1 MPVMLPLEQKIRNIK
16 RVADVVG
23 VLVKHG
29 FGDVVQELGFEKLV
43 ERSNRV
49 FGLRRIVPEFEH
61 LPRKV
66 RLRKAMEDLGPTF
79 TKLGQVLSTRPDL
92 IPEEWA
98 EEFKLL
104 QDDAPKLTTEE
115 VETRLKEE
123 FGDRID
129 TLFEKIDYSPLAAA
143 SMAQAHRA
151 TLKTGEEVVIKI
163 LRPGIQEIT
172 RADMETM
179 RLIAEYA
186 ESRFSNLGYSPVEVV
201 SQFARELEK
210 EVDLTHEGRATDRL
224 RRIFEGDPGVV
235 FPKVFWQATTRNVLT
250 VEEMKGQQL
259 SRLDPATMT
268 MEERRAIVENGARAV
283 LRQCLEVGFF
293 HADPHPGNLFAL
305 PGGVIAFID
314 CGMTGQLDDRTTQ
327 DLAELVAGVARG
339 DVDMVLS
346 VMASLADIEPSKLDD
361 RPFRADVRE
370 FVARFQ
376 STPMEELNFG
386 LLLREF
392 FEKLR
397 DHHIRCPGDLVLLI
411 KALTTIESVA
421 STLDPS
427 FELATFAR
435 PFVEKLV
442 MRKYSVSAATK
453 RLQLGAV
460 QYAELMEDLP
470 REVRGI
476 FAQIRKNKFAIN
488 LEHRGLSRL
497 THTIEHASRNISFS
511 LIIASMFVGS
521 AILMLAARGSTTWVT
536 NAFAIAGFV
545 ASILLLLVMVITARR
560 FKE

>member
-1 MPVMLPLEQKIRNIK
+1 MLPLEQKIRNIK
-16 RVADVVG
+16 RVADIVA

-29 FGDVVQELGFEKLV
+29 FGDVVQELGFEKLI

-66 RLRKAMEDLGPTF
+66 RLRKAMEELGPTF
-79 TKLGQVLSTRPDL
+79 IKLGQVLSTRPDL
-92 IPEEWA
+92 IPQEWA
-98 EEFKLL
+98 NEFKLL
-104 QDDAPKLTTEE
+104 QNDAPRLTEE
-115 VETRLKEE
+115 EVNTRLKEE
-123 FGDRID
+123 FGERID
-129 TLFEKIDYSPLAAA
+129 DLFLMIDHTPLAAA

-151 TLKTGEEVVIKI
+151 KMKTGEDVVIKI
-163 LRPGIQEIT
+163 LRPGIAEIT
-172 RADMETM
+172 RADMESM
-179 RLIAEYA
+179 RVIAEYA
-186 ESRFSNLGYSPVEVV
+186 ETKFSNLGYSPVEVV
-201 SQFARELEK
+201 NQFAKELEK
-210 EVDLTHEGRATDRL
+210 EVDLTLEGRSTDRL

-235 FPKVFWQATTRNVLT
+235 FPKVFWAATTRNVLT
-250 VEEMKGQQL
+250 VEEMKGQLL
-259 SRLDPATMT
+259 SRLDPATLGV
-268 MEERRAIVENGARAV
+268 EERRTLVENGARAV

-293 HADPHPGNLFAL
+293 HADPHPGNLFAM
-305 PGGVIAFID
+305 PGGAIGFID

-339 DVDMVLS
+339 DLDMVLA
-346 VMASLADIEPSKLDD
+346 VMASLADIDQDKLDD

-392 FEKLR
+392 FEKLQ

-411 KALTTIESVA
+411 KALTTIEAVA
-421 STLDPS
+421 SSLDPS
-427 FELATFAR
+427 FELAGFAR

-453 RLQLGAV
+453 RMQMGLV
-460 QYAELMEDLP
+460 KYAELIEDLP

-476 FAQIRKNKFAIN
+476 ISQVRKNRFAIN

-511 LIIASMFVGS
+511 LIVASMFVGS
-521 AILMLAARGSTTWVT
+521 SILILASRGDVTWVLRS
-536 NAFAIAGFV
+536 FGIAGFV
-545 ASILLLLVMVITARR
+545 ASFLLLIIMVVTTRR